1 MPFVKDIHDRHHI
14 HSRAFRISCIN
25 IIGQCDKTDIVH
37 REYVVRVLT
46 YLDIITPETAQ
57 ILAEYQIDP
66 AVLGI
71 IEHSLHT
78 RTVKCSA

>member
-1 MPFVKDIHDRHHI
+1 M
-14 HSRAFRISCIN
+14 
-25 IIGQCDKTDIVH
+25 
-37 REYVVRVLT
+37 T

-78 RTVKCSA
+78 WAIKRSARNSVIDVLIIDRPALFTDIVCENSSLVFYGKGFACTLVIF

>member
-1 MPFVKDIHDRHHI
+1 M
-14 HSRAFRISCIN
+14 
-25 IIGQCDKTDIVH
+25 
-37 REYVVRVLT
+37 T

-78 RTVKCSA
+78 WAIKRSARNSVIDVLIIERPALFADVVAENLTLILY